1 MIFLYLVFALIALI
15 GIGFS
20 IKLVQL
26 KTGNK
31 KVSEELAAMHYEKL
45 ADVGTVSHLSI
56 LPLVDFFTDDD
67 RLKTEPGVSYLIKAD
82 DTTILLDVGFNKNK
96 AHPSPLLHNMKALGV
111 SPADL
116 DFIFFSHLHLDHV
129 GGLREQRNRQF
140 SISQGDVELPAI
152 PVYTPV
158 EISPSHW
165 NPGPEVKVI
174 KDPEI
179 LAKGVASIGVIPRN
193 LFLMGYTLE
202 NSLAINVENKG
213 IVLIVGCGHQKIERI
228 IERTKILFDAPI
240 YGIVGGLHYPVK
252 NGRVMLGPLNI
263 QNIVGADTPP
273 WNGIQ
278 ESDVKAAVSAI
289 KKADPK
295 FIALSPHDSSDWSIE
310 QFREAFKERYRDL
323 KVGRELL
330 PHQV

>member
-1 MIFLYLVFALIALI
+1 MIFLYLVLALIALI
-15 GIGFS
+15 GIVFS

-31 KVSEELAAMHYEKL
+31 KVLEELASMHYEKL

-82 DTTILLDVGFNKNK
+82 ETTLLLDVGFNKEK
-96 AHPSPLLHNMKALGV
+96 AHPSPLLHNMETLGV
-111 SPADL
+111 SPEDIDL
-116 DFIFFSHLHLDHV
+116 LFFSHIHLDHV
-129 GGLREQRNRQF
+129 GGMQEQKKRLF
-140 SISQGDVELPAI
+140 SISQGDVKLPAI
-152 PVYTPV
+152 PAYAPDKLA
-158 EISPSHW
+158 PSHW
-165 NPGPEVKVI
+165 NPGPEVRVI
-174 KDPEI
+174 KEPEI
-179 LAKGVASIGVIPRN
+179 LAKGVVSIGVIPRN

-228 IERTKILFDAPI
+228 IERTKSLFDAPI

-252 NGRVMLGPLNI
+252 SGRIMLGPFNI

-278 ESDVKAAVSAI
+278 ERDVKAAVSAI
-289 KKADPK
+289 KTVDPK
-295 FIALSPHDSSDWSIE
+295 FIALSPHDSSDWSIA
-310 QFREAFKERYRDL
+310 QFKKAFTERYHDL

-330 PHQV
+330 L